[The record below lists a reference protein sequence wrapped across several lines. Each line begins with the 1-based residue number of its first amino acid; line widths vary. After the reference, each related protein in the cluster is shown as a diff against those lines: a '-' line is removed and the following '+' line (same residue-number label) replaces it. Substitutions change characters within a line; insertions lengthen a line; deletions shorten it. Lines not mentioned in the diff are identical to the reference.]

1 MQEHIA
7 NVSHIPKRE
16 SRPSPQNMV
25 SLKIMSTV
33 YTNTPIPSTGWWSFS
48 PRNGNE
54 LGYSFLF
61 SYTHLTIIYYH
72 TKLVSSI
79 VLSRYILICYQYRH
93 QNIHTHKMYHCRRS
107 WRLNPTNH
115 HFWCSNFS
123 KPPFFFG
130 IFHEITM
137 FTVESSHI
145 SSALT
150 HTKHAIEMTRLLH
163 LARDDDATGQAA
175 IVGLSLGMCIIH
187 VI

>member
-1 MQEHIA
+1 MCHIF
-7 NVSHIPKRE
+7 PKE
-16 SRPSPQNMV
+16 KVDHPPKTWYLWKLWV
-25 SLKIMSTV
+25 LYI
-33 YTNTPIPSTGWWSFS
+33 PIPQFHLLLDDRFPQEMAMNWGIH
-48 PRNGNE
+48 
-54 LGYSFLF
+54 FLF

-115 HFWCSNFS
+115 HYWCSNFS